1 MSAAVEIRDLSFRY
15 PGCPDAVFE
24 HAALT
29 VDAGSFAV
37 LSGPT
42 GSGKTTLLRLLKPEI
57 APAGEL
63 SGERRVFGSAVEGLG
78 LRASAENIAFV
89 FQDPENQIVCDTV
102 WHELAFGLENLG
114 VPADEMRLRVAETC
128 TYLGIGP
135 WFRMR
140 CTELSGGQ
148 QQVLALAAALTMR
161 PRLILLDEPTSMLD
175 PVAEKE
181 FLALLFRANRE
192 LGTTVIVATHRA
204 EAYRP
209 YATEAFMLE
218 GGQIQK
224 VPLASLVSARRG
236 PGDPAPVAGD
246 CVVRLSDLWFRYR
259 RDSAWV
265 LRGFDL
271 ALGQGEMRALVGG
284 NASGKSTVLAL
295 ISGMHAPQRGRCE
308 NGLASSQAYLPQ
320 NPKALLARETVEGEL
335 AEWAPSCGY
344 GEGEIAAALER
355 TGLSSKRESHPYDLS
370 GGQQQLLAL
379 EKLLLTR
386 PRLLLLDEPTKG
398 LDAASSDAVAQRLE
412 AAQASGAT
420 ILLATHDFAFVRR
433 RATKVTLL
441 FDGQAAATLPRD
453 AFFSR
458 SWLLGAGG

>member
-1 MSAAVEIRDLSFRY
+1 MSAAVELRGLSFRY
-15 PGCPDAVFE
+15 PGCPDAVFDHTE
-24 HAALT
+24 LIVDEGAFALL
-29 VDAGSFAV
+29 A
-37 LSGPT
+37 GPT

-63 SGERRVFGSAVEGLG
+63 SGERRVFGGAVEGLG
-78 LRASAENIAFV
+78 LRASAETIAFV

-102 WHELAFGLENLG
+102 RYELAFGLENLG
-114 VPADEMRLRVAETC
+114 VPSDEMRLRVAETC

-140 CTELSGGQ
+140 CTELSGGR
-148 QQVLALAAALTMR
+148 QQVLALASALTMH

-209 YATEAFMLE
+209 YATEAFMLG
-218 GGQIQK
+218 GGQIQRI
-224 VPLASLVSARRG
+224 PLASLVSARCE
-236 PGDPAPVAGD
+236 PEDLAPVAGD
-246 CVVRLSDLWFRYR
+246 RVVRLSDAWFRYR

-271 ALGQGEMRALVGG
+271 SVSGGAVHALVGG

-295 ISGMHAPQRGRCE
+295 IAGLLHAPQRGRCA
-308 NGLASSQAYLPQ
+308 NSLASSQAYLPQ
-320 NPKALLARETVEGEL
+320 NPKALLARETVGEEL

-344 GEGEIAAALER
+344 GEDEIAGALAR
-355 TGLSSKRESHPYDLS
+355 IGLAGKRASHPYDLS

-398 LDAASSDAVAQRLE
+398 LDAASSDAVAQRLK

-420 ILLATHDFAFVRR
+420 ILLATHDAAFVRR
-433 RATKVTLL
+433 MATSVTLL
-441 FDGQAAATLPRD
+441 FDGQAAVTLPCD

-458 SWLLGAGG
+458 SRLLGA

>member
-1 MSAAVEIRDLSFRY
+1 MSAAVEIRDLSFCY
-15 PGCPDAVFE
+15 PGCADAVLE
-24 HAALT
+24 HAELS

-42 GSGKTTLLRLLKPEI
+42 GSGKTTLLRLLKPEL

-63 SGERRVFGSAVEGLG
+63 SGERRVFGNAVEELG

-114 VPADEMRLRVAETC
+114 APPDEMRLRVAETC

-140 CTELSGGQ
+140 CEELSGGQ

-175 PVAEKE
+175 PVAEKG

-192 LGTTVIVATHRA
+192 LETTVIVATHRG

-209 YATEAFMLE
+209 YATESFMLE
-218 GGQIQK
+218 GGQIRK
-224 VPLASLVSARRG
+224 APLADLVSERYGAE
-236 PGDPAPVAGD
+236 DLAPVAED
-246 CVVRLSDLWFRYR
+246 RVVRLSDAWFRYR

-271 ALGQGEMRALVGG
+271 SVPGGAVHALVGG

-295 ISGMHAPQRGRCE
+295 VAGLHAPQRGGCA
-308 NGLASSQAYLPQ
+308 NGLAFSQAYLPQ
-320 NPKALLARETVEGEL
+320 NPKALLARETVGEEL

-344 GEGEIAAALER
+344 GEDEIVAALER
-355 TGLSSKRESHPYDLS
+355 CGLSDKRGSHPYDLS
-370 GGQQQLLAL
+370 GGQQQLLSL

-398 LDAASSDAVAQRLE
+398 LDAASSDVVAQRLK
-412 AAQASGAT
+412 AAQTSGAT
-420 ILLATHDFAFVRR
+420 ILLATHDAAFVRR
-433 RATKVTLL
+433 MATSVTLL

-458 SWLLGAGG
+458 SWLLGA